1 MKHLAT
7 ILTAF
12 ISLTSYSQLSLQ
24 WLGNNTISVYN
35 QNQCT
40 ADVRISWLSQAGLQ
54 KDSVITVNAGI
65 QTVVTLPGSL
75 AQGSEIKI
83 KSDAPCSSN
92 GWVKV
97 LAGGQVLPIGFTYF
111 TIQQS
116 GNGVILNWKC
126 ATATVNVERSIDGI
140 HYQTIAS
147 NLRASTLLDMSP
159 VAGVNYYRIKAE
171 GEFSPV
177 RKIAMWEQATMAGVF
192 TIGGGYMAKNISLVP
207 PGIYFIKYSDGSSRG
222 VIKP

>member
-1 MKHLAT
+1 MKRILP

-12 ISLTSYSQLSLQ
+12 LLTMTGHAQLSLQ
-24 WLGNNTISVYN
+24 WLGNNTISIYN
-35 QNQCT
+35 QNSCN

-54 KDSVITVNAGI
+54 KDSLITVNAGI

-97 LAGGQVLPIGFTYF
+97 LAGGQVLPIWIYSFDVK
-111 TIQQS
+111 QS
-116 GNGVILNWKC
+116 GNGVILNWQSSEP
-126 ATATVNVERSIDGI
+126 VDVERSYDGI
-140 HYQTIAS
+140 HFQTIAKNQKRS
-147 NLRASTLLDMSP
+147 SLLDMSP
-159 VAGVNYYRIKAE
+159 VAGVNYYRLKS
-171 GEFSPV
+171 GQGYSPV

-192 TIGGGYMAKNISLVP
+192 TIGGGYMARNISSVP
-207 PGIYFIKYSDGSSRG
+207 PGIYFIKYSDGTSRG